1 MRLDYSAEVVQH
13 AAFRDIFVRANPQGI
28 RSEGLVMNAHS
39 RYAIA
44 LIVSQLA
51 CSLIAGCRPA
61 TNTNKPDV
69 TDERR
74 TTHALLAGA
83 SPHWG
88 LLVAPQSGLPTPIK
102 STYFFPG
109 APISGALRNWTFM
122 PIDTQYLYWTTSA
135 ASRAFIVGQMAQV
148 GVNAIIMSYY
158 HTYCCAP
165 MEQYVDAQ
173 GHSTGVPGAP
183 NYAAYDGVFDA
194 VSRSA
199 PSLQIIPSVEL
210 PDGPAAHFAKPN
222 DTFARDA
229 IEALVV
235 RYLVNPA
242 NPQWP
247 SHWGKVYDF
256 AGNPRYAVEM
266 INIASDSL
274 LPSQSDQFYEAF
286 NSLESYIRTKYHKK
300 IGFLVGPGTPT
311 GKHAPGHGYTPTPPR
326 IGHRHQPPGTTLFQK
341 VPSFLAIQ
349 DYFSEIR
356 IGAPLFFS
364 NPYADNNGLLP
375 PEPPRP
381 SKYILAGNRANRE
394 ELARFKR
401 DNFRGWIA
409 AKLPVILDVSGGYD
423 GRYVFGWERA
433 VGSDRITGYWGD
445 NATYYDDYW
454 RNYMSQMKG
463 MGNVGITYSS
473 WNAFTE
479 GGTAMPAHRVTRA
492 YTLSGLEKDSY
503 GTFNLAF
510 VSDGSWDYVRY
521 NWLTD
526 LYSVDPRKCDHWQYV
541 NGVRTYHV
549 YGAIC
554 QKWQKKG
561 GQIDFGAPTSS
572 EEATWGAQNGR
583 PNTAGNRVVYFS
595 RGGSL
600 SAIFFKPGA
609 GEAFEVFGAI
619 YNKYVVQM
627 GEDYSYLGMPTSGE
641 LDSIAWCANGKYNAF
656 EHGWID
662 YCPDG
667 RVWAHSDPAQGYP
680 GRNQ

>member
-1 MRLDYSAEVVQH
+1 
-13 AAFRDIFVRANPQGI
+13 
-28 RSEGLVMNAHS
+28 MNAHS

-44 LIVSQLA
+44 LVVSQLA

-61 TNTNKPDV
+61 TNTDKPGV
-69 TDERR
+69 TGERR
-74 TTHALLAGA
+74 TTHALLFGA
-83 SPHWG
+83 SPNWG

-109 APISGALRNWTFM
+109 APKTGEFRHWTFT
-122 PIDTQYLYWTTSA
+122 PIDPEYFTWTKYA
-135 ASRAFIVGQMAQV
+135 QSRAFIVRQMAHV

-173 GHSTGVPGAP
+173 GQSTGKAGAP
-183 NYAAYDGVFDA
+183 NYVAYDGVFDA
-194 VSRSA
+194 VSNSA

-222 DTFARDA
+222 DPLARDA
-229 IEALVV
+229 IEALVL
-235 RYLVNPA
+235 RYLVHPA
-242 NPQWP
+242 DPRWR
-247 SHWGKVYDF
+247 SHWGQVYDKT
-256 AGNPRYAVEM
+256 GSPRYAIEM

-274 LPSQSDQFYEAF
+274 LPSQDAEFYKAF
-286 NSLESYIRTKYHKK
+286 EDLASYIEKEHQIK

-311 GKHAPGHGYTPTPPR
+311 GKQAPGHGYTPTPPR
-326 IGHRHQPPGTTLFQK
+326 TRSPHQPPGTTLFQR

-356 IGAPLFFS
+356 DHAPNFSS

-375 PEPPRP
+375 SAPPHPPGSAFPENRFNRE
-381 SKYILAGNRANRE
+381 SLAG
-394 ELARFKR
+394 FKR
-401 DNFRGWIA
+401 DHFRGWIA
-409 AKLPVILDVSGGYD
+409 AGLPVVLDVSGGYD
-423 GRYVFGWERA
+423 GRYVNGWERPKPPSPEHCKGDPR
-433 VGSDRITGYWGD
+433 VTGYWGD

-479 GGTAMPAHRVTRA
+479 GGTAMPAHRVERV
-492 YTLSGLEKDSY
+492 YTPSLEFDSY
-503 GTFNLAF
+503 GTFKLAF
-510 VSDGSWDYVRY
+510 VSDGHWDYVRY
-521 NWLTD
+521 KWLTD

-554 QKWQKKG
+554 QTWQDKG
-561 GQIDFGAPTSS
+561 SQIGFGAPISS
-572 EEATWGAQNGR
+572 EIATWGAQNGR
-583 PNTAGNRVVYFS
+583 PNTVGNRVVYFS
-595 RGGSL
+595 GGEFR

-609 GEAFEVFGAI
+609 SEAFEVFGAI
-619 YNKYVVQM
+619 YNKYVLEM
-627 GEDYSYLGMPTSGE
+627 GEDNSYLGMPTSGE
-641 LDSIAWCANGKYNAF
+641 LNSVAWCTGGKYNAF

-667 RVWAHSDPAQGYP
+667 RVWAHSDPTQGYP